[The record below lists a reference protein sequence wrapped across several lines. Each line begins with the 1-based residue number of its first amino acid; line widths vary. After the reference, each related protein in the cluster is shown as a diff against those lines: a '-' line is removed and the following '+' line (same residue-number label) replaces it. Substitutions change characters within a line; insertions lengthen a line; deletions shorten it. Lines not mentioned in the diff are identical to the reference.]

1 MAVIC
6 RLGHLIFCPFLRT
19 APAFSTILP
28 FYLVVDSSFF
38 MPNNLLLTTKN
49 LLLKAFFALI
59 QHLFSPKIE
68 HLCLCIQCILIH
80 FALRFGAKCTA
91 FLC

>member
-1 MAVIC
+1 VHLAPF
-6 RLGHLIFCPFLRT
+6 RLSIWV
-19 APAFSTILP
+19 
-28 FYLVVDSSFF
+28 LVRRFF
-38 MPNNLLLTTKN
+38 MPKNLLLTTKN

-80 FALRFGAKCTA
+80 FALHFDAKYLA
-91 FLC
+91 F